1 MISNSQIYVKRG
13 NLNYKERKLIEAI
26 KASLEK
32 KNTNMTNFIA
42 AKNYE
47 QLEKLA
53 KEYALEDV
61 AFVEVEEKNT
71 NSQKTDTQETVSAA
85 KKETESV
92 DNADGYSPDIDP
104 LNREA
109 PIVRD
114 YVMDEG
120 MKRNDSVE
128 NTKTTFEEPINFSES
143 FEMPNSDNND
153 DDSSSSNNKS
163 SSRNELKEEK
173 TEKPFNPQFDDMS
186 EARKRKNTKKFAKT
200 IVKAVCKL
208 AEMGCQWWVTKD
220 ITEDKLVQY
229 ELNNEIDLA
238 ILLSLEENQTITVK
252 NWFLGQVQLSKE
264 VFKISEEEEK
274 DLVESLYEVM
284 LEKGIAPTPMQEL
297 MINAVTTIVIGMGV
311 KAFAMSQQI
320 NSVLT
325 QLKGMKIEES
335 EQRRQAMIEEEE
347 EHVDLSHAENN
358 PATKDTENEEISTAL
373 AKQ

>member
-32 KNTNMTNFIA
+32 KNTNMTNFVA

-47 QLEKLA
+47 QLQKLA

-61 AFVEVEEKNT
+61 EFVEVETKNT
-71 NSQKTDTQETVSAA
+71 NSQKTDTQDTMIDAE
-85 KKETESV
+85 KEVENIDT
-92 DNADGYSPDIDP
+92 ADGYSPDIDP

-114 YVMDEG
+114 YVLDEG

-128 NTKTTFEEPINFSES
+128 NNKTTFDEPVNFSES
-143 FEMPNSDNND
+143 FQMPNDEND
-153 DDSSSSNNKS
+153 DDNSSSFSAKT
-163 SSRNELKEEK
+163 SSRKEEKEEK
-173 TEKPFNPQFDDMS
+173 TDKPFNPQFDDMS

-229 ELNNEIDLA
+229 ELNNEIDLQ
-238 ILLSLEENQTITVK
+238 ILLTLEENQNITVK
-252 NWFLGQVQLSKE
+252 NWFLAQVEVSKDI
-264 VFKISEEEEK
+264 FKISEEEEK

-325 QLKGMKIEES
+325 QLKGMKMEEN

-347 EHVDLSHAENN
+347 NVDLSHTENN
-358 PATKDTENEEISTAL
+358 PAMVNTEKEETSTAL